1 MKRGRAFTLVEVL
14 LATILLAAL
23 VIACL
28 PMMRSPGPIVA
39 IPTYDPRLAELAVR
53 SAKNLPPPGQLQRFN
68 STVGEAINGSWVV
81 VQSGDRYTVVWV
93 KNESVTETGP

>member
-14 LATILLAAL
+14 LAAVLLAAL
-23 VIACL
+23 VTACL
-28 PMMRSPGPIVA
+28 PMMRSPGPIA
-39 IPTYDPRLAELAVR
+39 TGPTYDPRLTDLVVR
-53 SAKNLPPPGQLQRFN
+53 STNGFPLRQLQRFD

-81 VQSGDRYTVVWV
+81 VQSGNQFTVVWV